1 MGGLTSLGFRENTAK
16 SCSEQVVKRGPANR
30 YGHIYYH
37 DSPGYRA
44 LPMEALEDHASAIRM
59 QVLGDLPAHLDRLSA
74 NATRAGAVVHRVK
87 GIETARDIVFNI
99 LKDHGARKVVKS
111 KSMVTEEIHLNA
123 YLEARGMEVVETCVA
138 AFFPFQTAPAV
149 MNAFQDSAIKLT

>member
-1 MGGLTSLGFRENTAK
+1 
-16 SCSEQVVKRGPANR
+16 
-30 YGHIYYH
+30 
-37 DSPGYRA
+37 
-44 LPMEALEDHASAIRM
+44 MEAWRDNASAIRM

-111 KSMVTEEIHLNA
+111 KSMVTEEIQLNA
-123 YLEARGMEVVETCVA
+123 YLEARGMEVVETCA
-138 AFFPFQTAPAV
+138 SAFFPFQSAPAV
-149 MNAFQDSAIKLT
+149 MESVPRFSNKIGSVCNNC